1 MLETAAAHIILFQ
14 KLELGASV
22 GSISPV
28 GQQHSCMHSMSPCKR
43 TWFLYDFRATVES
56 LRVTG
61 GLPPPSR
68 PLLTSPP
75 SVRDGDSE
83 LDLAELMEVRHEMF

>member
-1 MLETAAAHIILFQ
+1 MQAKCEYHLMAN
-14 KLELGASV
+14 
-22 GSISPV
+22 SIPAFNV
-28 GQQHSCMHSMSPCKR
+28 TKR

-61 GLPPPSR
+61 GLPPSSR

-83 LDLAELMEVRHEMF
+83 LDLAELMGVRHEMF

>member
-22 GSISPV
+22 GSISPG

-61 GLPPPSR
+61 GLPPSSR